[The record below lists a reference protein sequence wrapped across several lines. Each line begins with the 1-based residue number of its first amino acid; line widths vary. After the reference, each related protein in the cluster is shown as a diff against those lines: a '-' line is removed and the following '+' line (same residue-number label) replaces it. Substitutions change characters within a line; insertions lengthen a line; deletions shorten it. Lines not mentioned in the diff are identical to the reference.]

1 MKETANEFVESMFE
15 SLSSKY
21 LNSVELDIKKKTAL
35 LLAYGDIDG
44 DSKLVTIFGCC
55 WQNFDL
61 GDIVWMLVSVAN
73 VKR

>member
-21 LNSVELDIKKKTAL
+21 LNSSSIDIKKTAL

-55 WQNFDL
+55 
-61 GDIVWMLVSVAN
+61 
-73 VKR
+73 